1 MRPLILCAA
10 VVLLCA
16 APVLAQ
22 RRSAGNPGVV
32 HASMRNVVYHYT
44 PSIAVHIV
52 GLSGWLT
59 PAAGHGIV
67 FFDDNRSFVLHIAA
81 ADMSISTE
89 AMTKILNKY
98 VFAAPDAPLKAL
110 SITAHGRT
118 LKITGKLH
126 SHGDIPFEEEGALSL
141 TPGGEIRIH
150 STHVKAAHL
159 PVKTLMS
166 LLGIHISGL
175 ISQRKVRG
183 VRAEKDDLLLNP
195 EEMLPL
201 PRIQG
206 HLTSVQV
213 AGNAIVEHFGGRI
226 PDLAPGNYMDYR
238 GGRFRFG
245 RLTMNDADMELIDMD
260 QHDPFDFYLARYK
273 EQLVAGYTKTTPA
286 FGLRV
291 FMPDY
296 AKLPRKK

>member
-1 MRPLILCAA
+1 MRLLFLCAA
-10 VVLLCA
+10 VLVFCA
-16 APVLAQ
+16 TPALAQ
-22 RRSAGNPGVV
+22 GRSAGKTDVV
-32 HASMRNVVYHYT
+32 HTCMRNVVYHYT

-52 GLSGWLT
+52 ELSGWLT
-59 PAAGHGIV
+59 PAAGHGLV

-89 AMTKILNKY
+89 AMTHILNEY
-98 VFAAPDAPLKAL
+98 IFAAPDAPLKAL
-110 SITAHGRT
+110 SISANGRT

-126 SHGDIPFEEEGALSL
+126 SHGDIPFEDEGVLSL
-141 TPGGEIRIH
+141 TPRGEIRIH
-150 STHVKAAHL
+150 STRVKAAHL

-175 ISQRKVRG
+175 ISHKKVRG

-195 EEMLPL
+195 EEILPL

-206 HLTSVQV
+206 RLTSVEV
-213 AGNAIVEHFGGRI
+213 AGNAIVEHFGGRV
-226 PDLAPGNYMDYR
+226 PGLAPGNYMDYR

-245 RLTMNDADMELIDMD
+245 KLTMNDADMELIDMD
-260 QHDPFDFYLARYK
+260 QRDPFDFYLARYK
-273 EQLVAGYTKTTPA
+273 EQLVAGYTKTTSS

-296 AKLPRKK
+296 DKLPRKK

>member
-10 VVLLCA
+10 VLAICA
-16 APVLAQ
+16 TLVLAQ
-22 RRSAGNPGVV
+22 RRSTGKSDVV
-32 HASMRNVVYHYT
+32 HTSMRNVRYHYT
-44 PSIAVHIV
+44 SSIAVHIL

-59 PAAGHGIV
+59 PAAGHALV
-67 FFDDNRSFVLHIAA
+67 YFDDNRSFVLHIAA

-89 AMTKILNKY
+89 AMTSILNQY

-110 SITAHGRT
+110 SISADGSN

-126 SHGDIPFEEEGALSL
+126 SHGDIPFEEEGVLSL
-141 TPGGEIRIH
+141 TPSGEIRIH
-150 STHVKAAHL
+150 SIRVKAAHL
-159 PVKTLMS
+159 PVKTVMD

-175 ISQRKVRG
+175 ISHHKVRG

-195 EEMLPL
+195 EEILPL

-206 HLTSVQV
+206 RLTSVHV
-213 AGNAIVEHFGGRI
+213 GGNAIVEHFGGRI
-226 PDLAPGNYMDYR
+226 PELAPGNYMDYR

-245 RLTMNDADMELIDMD
+245 KLTMNDADMELIDMD
-260 QHDPFDFYLARYK
+260 QQDPFDFYLARYK
-273 EQLVAGYTKTTPA
+273 EQLVAGYTKTTST

-291 FMPDY
+291 FMPDFD
-296 AKLPRKK
+296 KLPGKK